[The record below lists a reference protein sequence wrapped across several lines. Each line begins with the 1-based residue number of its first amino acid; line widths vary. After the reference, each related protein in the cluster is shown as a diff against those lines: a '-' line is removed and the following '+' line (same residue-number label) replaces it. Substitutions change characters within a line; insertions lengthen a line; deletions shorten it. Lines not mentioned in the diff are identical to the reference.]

1 MKYLEGLLKCIQI
14 HQKKKKKI
22 KEEYPKHMAGAGSS
36 SLG

>member
-14 HQKKKKKI
+14 HQKKKKI